1 MKTLKNQ
8 LLFAFLLTFTV
19 AINAQ
24 DRLMTLG
31 VYTKALVAENIA
43 EYKDAP
49 IIDNKTF
56 TYDYKGGKVLVI
68 FNGKNHIEYYNDNKH
83 YIKSSIKWISRRE
96 CLITLKEINLPNFP
110 FKVGTHLKM
119 VITKIRGKNVFYK
132 STLGGRTWLGKMKEV
147 DNQGESFIAAN

>member
-1 MKTLKNQ
+1 MKTIKNQ
-8 LLFAFLLTFTV
+8 LLFAVILICTIS
-19 AINAQ
+19 INAQ

-56 TYDYKGGKVLVI
+56 TFNYKGGEVIVI
-68 FNGKNHIEYYNDNKH
+68 FNGKKHIEYYNNYKH
-83 YIKSSIKWISRRE
+83 YIKSSVKWTSRTE
-96 CLITLKEINLPNFP
+96 CIITLQDINLPDFP

-119 VITKIRGKNVFYK
+119 EITKVRGRNVYYK

-147 DNQGESFIAAN
+147 DRQGESVIAAN

>member
-1 MKTLKNQ
+1 MKTIKNQ
-8 LLFAFLLTFTV
+8 LLFAFILTFTI
-19 AINAQ
+19 ATNAQ

-31 VYTKALVAENIA
+31 VYSKSLIAENIA

-56 TYDYKGGKVLVI
+56 TYEYKGGQVLVI
-68 FNGKNHIEYYNDNKH
+68 FNGKEHIEYYNNNKN

-110 FKVGTHLKM
+110 FKTGTHLKM
-119 VITKIRGKNVFYK
+119 EITKIRGRNVYYK

-147 DNQGESFIAAN
+147 DRDGESVIAAN